1 MFKIDHGGQVEV
13 GLLQSTHSNNTLY
26 IALPVA
32 LLSVVILGLGCAP
45 VSFSPNLPPFSS
57 HNRILLAALH
67 QEQEGS
73 EKLCGW
79 R

>member
-1 MFKIDHGGQVEV
+1 MFKIDYGGQVEV

-32 LLSVVILGLGCAP
+32 LLSVVILGLACVP
-45 VSFSPNLPPFSS
+45 VSFPPNLPFSS
-57 HNRILLAALH
+57 HNRILLATSH

-73 EKLCGW
+73 EKLCGG